1 MAPDEVCAAIA
12 ARRNSHIAARSRRVG
27 ITSLNSNNSEGG
39 SENQIPRHMYRAKEA
54 RVATPSIAAPGRVRN
69 SASRR
74 RCPVATSTNLG
85 RPPHPPHYRQQSRRG
100 NKALKRNC
108 GRRRE
113 FRISQRFMVSDA
125 AESWPDGAG
134 APAVTEVRRVSHKRR
149 GRPLNN
155 NSRRERKGVFS
166 RWHLMRAVETRR
178 PAHIARR
185 QQKSNRKN
193 NGP

>member
-113 FRISQRFMVSDA
+113 FRISQRFNVSGA
-125 AESWPDGAG
+125 AVSWPEWDQ
-134 APAVTEVRRVSHKRR
+134 
-149 GRPLNN
+149 
-155 NSRRERKGVFS
+155 
-166 RWHLMRAVETRR
+166 R
-178 PAHIARR
+178 PAAKEAHCASHARR
-185 QQKSNRKN
+185 KP
-193 NGP
+193 GE